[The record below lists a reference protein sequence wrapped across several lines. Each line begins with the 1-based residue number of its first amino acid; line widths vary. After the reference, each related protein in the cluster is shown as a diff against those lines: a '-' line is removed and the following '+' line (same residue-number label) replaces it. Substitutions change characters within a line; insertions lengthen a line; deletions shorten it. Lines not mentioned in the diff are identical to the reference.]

1 MVLKYSTI
9 FILFILTVISSA
21 LNAQWYPQNTGAVY
35 SLRSVFF
42 TDQKNGWICGLE
54 TVLKTD
60 NGGDS
65 WTKIN
70 VTGDF
75 NSVYFTD
82 ANTGWICGF
91 NGKIKKSVNG
101 GLNWHDVNS
110 TVTVNL
116 NQVSFL
122 NNNTGYIVG
131 NNSVILR
138 TTDAG
143 ESWNRLNA
151 GIDTIDIFAIKITD
165 QQIIFLSGSESMIF
179 KSVDL
184 GNSWNYY
191 SMNQPNPFFTIEF
204 KDLNTGYITGC
215 CGMFLKTSDGGI
227 HWSSEIY
234 LTPGLTLFSM
244 KFTDNNFGMIAGS
257 AGYIL
262 RTSDGGISWDSLQS
276 NTDKE
281 LFSLFLLNKDTG
293 FAVGNSGIVL
303 KTINGGGTGFP
314 VSVKEPSDHLPADFM
329 LHQNFPN
336 PFNPSTKINFSANK
350 KAFIKIEVFDIS
362 GKLISTPANSIFETG
377 EYSINF
383 NGNNLSSGIYLYRMS
398 ISGLSGNFNRSFS
411 KSMLLLK

>member
-1 MVLKYSTI
+1 MKTEYI
-9 FILFILTVISSA
+9 FLILFSVLSSV
-21 LNAQWYPQNTGAVY
+21 LNAQWFPQNTGAVY
-35 SLRSVFF
+35 SLRSVYF
-42 TDQKNGWICGLE
+42 TDQTNGWVCGLE

-60 NGGDS
+60 NGGNS

-70 VTGDF
+70 VNGDF

-101 GLNWHDVNS
+101 GMNWYDVNS

-116 NQVSFL
+116 NQISFL
-122 NNNTGYIVG
+122 NNNTGFIVG

-191 SMNQPNPFFTIEF
+191 SMNQPNPFFAIEF

-215 CGMFLKTSDGGI
+215 CGMFLKTTDGGI
-227 HWSSEIY
+227 HWSKEFY

-244 KFTDNNFGMIAGS
+244 KFTDNYFGMTAGS

-262 RTSDGGISWDSLQS
+262 RTSDGGKSWDSLQS

-293 FAVGNSGIVL
+293 FAVGNSGTVL
-303 KTINGGGTGFP
+303 KTINGGGAGYPISVSNQQVSYPSGFT
-314 VSVKEPSDHLPADFM
+314 LN
-329 LHQNFPN
+329 QNFPN
-336 PFNPSTKINFSANK
+336 PFNPSTEINFNVSK
-350 KAFIKIEVFDIS
+350 KAVIKIEVFDIR
-362 GKLISTPANSIFETG
+362 GKLITTLANSVFESGDHKIIF
-377 EYSINF
+377 S
-383 NGNNLSSGIYLYRMS
+383 GNNLSSGIYFYRMS
-398 ISGLSGNFNRSFS
+398 AAGISGNFIQSIS